1 MSGQDPSPPRTT
13 PSGRMALSA
22 LVNSP
27 PPSIPLSP
35 LPNPSSPTRQNPH
48 QSPNLPNTN
57 SRHSTPSNPNPISN
71 SNIPQHSTSN
81 HSRGPLSG
89 QPYINPSH
97 SSHPSQT
104 TSYPRQSE
112 HDPHIREIHT
122 HTQSSRRERESFP
135 LAELYA
141 NQKLSNQ
148 APPPGIQLPLSSS
161 TSTSVI
167 LGMGRGTRDLVPR
180 NVHSGRLSKPVS
192 PKVSSVITTGNDGRR
207 DRSIGFPT
215 SGERGTMDEIQSNY
229 VFPISGERG
238 IVEVSDDI
246 RRDSRSQ
253 ALSSAERYD
262 PSIRRTLSAGEYSEM
277 DRSPDRRVL
286 EEERRIL
293 GEDRHISGAERRL
306 SGEDRRLSG
315 EDGRI
320 SGERHISITPM
331 IQEDDQTS
339 YPRDIR
345 DVFRGEGGEQRDH
358 GMHTINNGDE
368 SAFGLSGEGS
378 GNIGKAYRLDD
389 VLAGSDDIWQ
399 RALQIYQER
408 REAEAAWVAT
418 FESDLPPSK
427 KTKTSHAR
435 GSSGNLLGPVDR
447 KRRGWPSDHPTRI
460 AQRERKAASVA
471 LLPKKPRSHK
481 KKMAAALED
490 ELLDLAGDT
499 SSRLDSDDE
508 RPSTPSLRL
517 SHSAQPTPHSNRED
531 VTPKAR
537 TSASNPDDPFDQ
549 PEGQVTDKKKGKTKE
564 ETTENVTDRWDP
576 DIIVQPSG
584 LTRAEVIT
592 KVESGNM
599 RGLTEEDVKAVQD
612 EMWMRQKI
620 KDGKALVRKD
630 GTIRKKPGPAKGWK
644 KLRRGEEFSEVEEG
658 EESETYH
665 STNIKISN
673 LSNNPQDSSPY
684 DVYDQD
690 EESNELENEHSN
702 KIGVR
707 KDKDKGKGK
716 ENQLDSLDD
725 QLESLVNP
733 LNSNSKKTSK
743 VKEPGVGKGRWTR
756 PPKDD
761 KKREIGYEEDVWRI
775 EGWGEEN
782 YHNSHPHPLSIQQ
795 NSSRSGS
802 NFHPLGKNN
811 QSAHGMTGR
820 VSTLGI
826 SGLGSGHNVPFGI
839 SGSGLGVNLGISSN
853 SGMGMNGEGERG
865 GMGGEGNVD
874 DPRGVSEIEA
884 IIRYGL
890 VDDLQRQIWA
900 GVVRDV
906 PRMYRVY
913 QSSST
918 VLRANALRTA
928 QACYRNSVTQRS
940 LKPSFKTTSR
950 QTKETISRSKKI
962 MKELSLYWRKN
973 EKDELAA
980 RKRAEKEALEKAKL
994 EEEKRESKRQARKL
1008 NFLLTQT
1015 ELYSHFVGKKIKTKE
1030 AEDVGDDIGGDSV
1043 EKEKEKEK
1051 EKEGR
1056 EELGLDDEGEPLP
1069 DIDYDDDDEE
1079 NLRRH
1084 AARGA
1089 QAAVKAARDKA
1100 KAFDQSNNSAPIDR
1114 EYPFFVYLNPLSASF
1129 DGDELNFQNPTLSS
1143 DAQSIS
1149 QPRMLMAQLKEYQLK
1164 GLTWLGN
1171 LYEQGINGILAD
1183 EMGLGKTIQSISL
1196 LAYLAETHNLW
1207 GPFLVIAPSSTLHN
1221 WQQEL
1226 ARFVPRLKTLPYW
1239 GSPKDRETLRKVWC
1253 RKNLTFDEGSP
1264 FHVLVTSYQLAV
1276 QDEKYFQG
1284 TRWQYMILDEAQAIK
1299 SSSSARWKSLL
1310 SLHCRNR
1317 LLLTGTPIQNSMH
1330 ELWALLH
1337 FIMPSLFDSHEEFS
1351 EWFSKDIENA
1361 AGSGGATLKPEQ
1373 LRRLHVILKPFML
1386 RRIKK
1391 HVQKELGDKIEID
1404 LLVDL
1409 SQRQRS
1415 IYRALRQR
1423 VSVSDLLAQANQSS
1437 DSSLAAKNLMNLVMQ
1452 FRKVCNHPDL
1462 FERADVVS
1470 PYMFGT
1476 FSQSGNLARQVEPL
1490 YCPDSARNA
1499 IDVKLPRLVW
1509 EEGKLDLPSD
1519 QSKAGDEGHVLRNL
1533 MNIWREDWVE
1543 KRSKEDGD
1551 GWGFLKIAGLSPGQ
1565 VARKVKG
1572 HPLVTVLSD
1581 FDTSEDL
1588 NFARLTSSDQTFAAS
1603 EKYPLRPLAPTIPT
1617 TRPPGLSPLADITS
1631 VAWNTSYLSRRA
1643 ARFVLEK
1650 AVVPPIRPYI
1660 SSRAFLNTQR
1670 RLSTDPTLHDVLYGV
1685 PPSQLHSPTATSV
1698 LPIPPQGLIRASPL
1712 DQSPAASIKIPAF
1725 QRLIVDSAKLA
1736 RLDELLRELKA
1747 GGHRVL
1753 LYFQMT
1759 RMMDL
1764 AEEYLIYRQYKYLRL
1779 DGGSPIG
1786 ERRDMVTSWQ
1796 TNSDIFVF
1804 CLSTRAGGLG
1814 INLTAA
1820 DTVIFYDHD
1829 WNPSNDAQAMDRA
1842 HRVGQT
1848 KQVTVYRL
1856 IARGTIEERIIR
1868 LARGKKD
1875 VQDIVVG
1882 AKSLTDVAKPAEIV
1896 SLFMDDDELAES
1908 VAKRKQAEAHG
1919 YVAPMNGTSKGK
1931 TSFGDALVTGG
1942 DEDEDDFFSLGRKVV
1957 NGEDEEYGDEGQGK
1971 SGAGSGTVTPL
1982 QKGGKK
1988 RKAENEG
1995 E

>member
-1 MSGQDPSPPRTT
+1 
-13 PSGRMALSA
+13 
-22 LVNSP
+22 
-27 PPSIPLSP
+27 
-35 LPNPSSPTRQNPH
+35 
-48 QSPNLPNTN
+48 
-57 SRHSTPSNPNPISN
+57 
-71 SNIPQHSTSN
+71 
-81 HSRGPLSG
+81 
-89 QPYINPSH
+89 
-97 SSHPSQT
+97 
-104 TSYPRQSE
+104 
-112 HDPHIREIHT
+112 
-122 HTQSSRRERESFP
+122 
-135 LAELYA
+135 
-141 NQKLSNQ
+141 
-148 APPPGIQLPLSSS
+148 
-161 TSTSVI
+161 
-167 LGMGRGTRDLVPR
+167 
-180 NVHSGRLSKPVS
+180 
-192 PKVSSVITTGNDGRR
+192 
-207 DRSIGFPT
+207 
-215 SGERGTMDEIQSNY
+215 
-229 VFPISGERG
+229 
-238 IVEVSDDI
+238 
-246 RRDSRSQ
+246 
-253 ALSSAERYD
+253 
-262 PSIRRTLSAGEYSEM
+262 
-277 DRSPDRRVL
+277 
-286 EEERRIL
+286 
-293 GEDRHISGAERRL
+293 
-306 SGEDRRLSG
+306 
-315 EDGRI
+315 
-320 SGERHISITPM
+320 
-331 IQEDDQTS
+331 
-339 YPRDIR
+339 
-345 DVFRGEGGEQRDH
+345 
-358 GMHTINNGDE
+358 
-368 SAFGLSGEGS
+368 
-378 GNIGKAYRLDD
+378 
-389 VLAGSDDIWQ
+389 
-399 RALQIYQER
+399 
-408 REAEAAWVAT
+408 
-418 FESDLPPSK
+418 
-427 KTKTSHAR
+427 
-435 GSSGNLLGPVDR
+435 
-447 KRRGWPSDHPTRI
+447 
-460 AQRERKAASVA
+460 
-471 LLPKKPRSHK
+471 
-481 KKMAAALED
+481 MAAALED

-564 ETTENVTDRWDP
+564 ETTENVADRWDP

-665 STNIKISN
+665 STNMKVLN
-673 LSNNPQDSSPY
+673 LSNNPQGSSPY

-702 KIGVR
+702 KIGMR
-707 KDKDKGKGK
+707 KDKGKGKGK

-761 KKREIGYEEDVWRI
+761 KKREIGYEED
-775 EGWGEEN
+775 
-782 YHNSHPHPLSIQQ
+782 LS
-795 NSSRSGS
+795 S
-802 NFHPLGKNN
+802 
-811 QSAHGMTGR
+811 
-820 VSTLGI
+820 
-826 SGLGSGHNVPFGI
+826 LGSSICSPEFAALGFKPDRACPHVTPLTIPSMSKPFSTAQ
-839 SGSGLGVNLGISSN
+839 SGFVQTIFF
-853 SGMGMNGEGERG
+853 
-865 GMGGEGNVD
+865 
-874 DPRGVSEIEA
+874 VSCHTK
-884 IIRYGL
+884 
-890 VDDLQRQIWA
+890 QIT
-900 GVVRDV
+900 DSQ
-906 PRMYRVY
+906 MYRVY

-1100 KAFDQSNNSAPIDR
+1100 KAFDQSNNSAPID
-1114 EYPFFVYLNPLSASF
+1114 L

-1572 HPLVTVLSD
+1572 HPLVTVLTYAHQTEHPVKRHGS
-1581 FDTSEDL
+1581 
-1588 NFARLTSSDQTFAAS
+1588 RLTSSDQTFAAS